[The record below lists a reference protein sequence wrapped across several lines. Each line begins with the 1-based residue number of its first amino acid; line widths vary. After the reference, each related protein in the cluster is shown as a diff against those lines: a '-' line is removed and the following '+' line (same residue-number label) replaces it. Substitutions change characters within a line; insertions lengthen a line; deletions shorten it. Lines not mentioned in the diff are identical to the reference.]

1 MIPAAFEY
9 SRASSVDEAS
19 KLLDKYGDDAKVL
32 AGGHSLIPLMR
43 LRLAQPT
50 ALVDINGIKG
60 LDQIKVEGSK
70 VHIGALVRHVQ
81 IQNSDVLKDK
91 LPILAEVAGEVGDN
105 QVRNMGTM
113 GGVIAHAD
121 AAGDYPTIALMLD
134 AEIVTNKR
142 KIHAKDF
149 FKDLFTTPLATNEIV
164 TEVVF
169 PVADGP
175 HKYIKFR
182 RRLFDWAIV
191 GAAPTDSTHR
201 VTFGP
206 ARNTRSTWRECS
218 PRGPYNKRA
227 EGPVLFDWMTAPASI
242 DDVERRL
249 RERRYIG
256 DRGLATSIFL
266 ALKLEKPLF
275 IEGEAGVGKTEAAKV
290 MAEVLDARLIRLQCY
305 EGIDLAHAVYEWN
318 YPRQLLHIRLLGEG
332 EDRRTAER
340 EIFSS
345 EFLLRRPLLDAIDN
359 DDPTPPVLLIDEID
373 RSDEEFE
380 AFLLELLSDFQISI
394 PEIGTI
400 KAKKPPF
407 VVITSN
413 RTREVHDALKRRCLY
428 HWIDYPDLE
437 KEVEIVRARAPE
449 AADGLARE
457 VAALVQ
463 GLRTMELYKVP
474 GVAETLDWAR
484 SLAALGATRIDASLV
499 DATLGS
505 ALKYQED
512 LERIRQQVPALVER
526 ARGA

>member
-1 MIPAAFEY
+1 
-9 SRASSVDEAS
+9 
-19 KLLDKYGDDAKVL
+19 
-32 AGGHSLIPLMR
+32 
-43 LRLAQPT
+43 
-50 ALVDINGIKG
+50 
-60 LDQIKVEGSK
+60 
-70 VHIGALVRHVQ
+70 
-81 IQNSDVLKDK
+81 
-91 LPILAEVAGEVGDN
+91 
-105 QVRNMGTM
+105 
-113 GGVIAHAD
+113 
-121 AAGDYPTIALMLD
+121 
-134 AEIVTNKR
+134 
-142 KIHAKDF
+142 
-149 FKDLFTTPLATNEIV
+149 
-164 TEVVF
+164 
-169 PVADGP
+169 
-175 HKYIKFR
+175 
-182 RRLFDWAIV
+182 
-191 GAAPTDSTHR
+191 
-201 VTFGP
+201 
-206 ARNTRSTWRECS
+206 
-218 PRGPYNKRA
+218 
-227 EGPVLFDWMTAPASI
+227 MTAPASI
-242 DDVERRL
+242 DEVERRL

-290 MAEVLDARLIRLQCY
+290 MAEVLGARLIRLQCY

-318 YPRQLLHIRLLGEG
+318 YPRQLLHIRLLAEG

-359 DDPTPPVLLIDEID
+359 DDATPPVLLIDEID

-380 AFLLELLSDFQISI
+380 AFLLELLSDFQVSI

-400 KAKKPPF
+400 KAKKAPF

-413 RTREVHDALKRRCLY
+413 RTRVVHDALKRRCLY

-463 GLRTMELYKVP
+463 SLRTMELYKVP

>member
-1 MIPAAFEY
+1 VTSGPPA
-9 SRASSVDEAS
+9 
-19 KLLDKYGDDAKVL
+19 
-32 AGGHSLIPLMR
+32 
-43 LRLAQPT
+43 
-50 ALVDINGIKG
+50 
-60 LDQIKVEGSK
+60 
-70 VHIGALVRHVQ
+70 
-81 IQNSDVLKDK
+81 
-91 LPILAEVAGEVGDN
+91 
-105 QVRNMGTM
+105 
-113 GGVIAHAD
+113 
-121 AAGDYPTIALMLD
+121 TI
-134 AEIVTNKR
+134 E
-142 KIHAKDF
+142 
-149 FKDLFTTPLATNEIV
+149 
-164 TEVVF
+164 
-169 PVADGP
+169 
-175 HKYIKFR
+175 
-182 RRLFDWAIV
+182 
-191 GAAPTDSTHR
+191 
-201 VTFGP
+201 
-206 ARNTRSTWRECS
+206 
-218 PRGPYNKRA
+218 
-227 EGPVLFDWMTAPASI
+227 
-242 DDVERRL
+242 DVEARL

-290 MAEVLDARLIRLQCY
+290 MADVLGARLIRLQCY

-318 YPRQLLHIRLLGEG
+318 YPRQLLHIRLLGEAD
-332 EDRRTAER
+332 DRRTAER

-380 AFLLELLSDFQISI
+380 AFLLELLSDFQVSI

-400 KAKKPPF
+400 KAKKAPF

-449 AADGLARE
+449 AAAGLARE

-463 GLRTMELYKVP
+463 GLRRMDLYKVP

-484 SLAALGATRIDASLV
+484 SLAALGATRIDPALV
-499 DATLGS
+499 DATLGA

-512 LERIRQQVPALVER
+512 LERIREQVPAMVEK